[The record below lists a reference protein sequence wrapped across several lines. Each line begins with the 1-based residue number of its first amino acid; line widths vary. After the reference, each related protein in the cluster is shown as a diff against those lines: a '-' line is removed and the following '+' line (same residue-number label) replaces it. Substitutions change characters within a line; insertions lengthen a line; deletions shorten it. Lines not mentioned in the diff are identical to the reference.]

1 MYYRYYYNT
10 SSSPPAIPLR
20 DIPATG
26 VRRPCSIPRFARQ
39 RHGTHVL
46 LQGRQIAFERPCRY
60 PRTSRRE
67 LSGEVFNCHL
77 KPSNRSSDSL
87 NDLLNSSS
95 ESIASSSDFIED
107 SALLKAARVVELV
120 SEGSDG
126 FQLLNVLLKPSRQPA
141 DAPAAPAPD
150 SLVDSLA
157 AQLEIE
163 RSRNAELMEA
173 LAAERDR
180 AARAEAE
187 AKAQLAEAN
196 ARVAELAGKLASLAE
211 RQQAI
216 AATPWWR
223 RGRMAMK
230 LLGPGGE

>member
-1 MYYRYYYNT
+1 MGITKRE
-10 SSSPPAIPLR
+10 
-20 DIPATG
+20 
-26 VRRPCSIPRFARQ
+26 
-39 RHGTHVL
+39 
-46 LQGRQIAFERPCRY
+46 IAFELGVSK
-60 PRTSRRE
+60 RTIANYIGKLGLGNHVSRNGNTDILDDFAAAAIADALKNPE
-67 LSGEVFNCHL
+67 
-77 KPSNRSSDSL
+77 KPSCQ
-87 NDLLNSSS
+87 
-95 ESIASSSDFIED
+95 
-107 SALLKAARVVELV
+107 SAA
-120 SEGSDG
+120 
-126 FQLLNVLLKPSRQPA
+126 
-141 DAPAAPAPD
+141 AAPAP
-150 SLVDSLA
+150 DSLA

-173 LAAERDR
+173 LAVERDR

-230 LLGPGGE
+230 LLGPGRQE

>member
-1 MYYRYYYNT
+1 MGIT
-10 SSSPPAIPLR
+10 K
-20 DIPATG
+20 
-26 VRRPCSIPRFARQ
+26 
-39 RHGTHVL
+39 
-46 LQGRQIAFERPCRY
+46 
-60 PRTSRRE
+60 RE
-67 LSGEVFNCHL
+67 
-77 KPSNRSSDSL
+77 
-87 NDLLNSSS
+87 
-95 ESIASSSDFIED
+95 IASELGVSKRTVANYIEKLGLGNHVSRNGNTDFLDDFAAAAIAD
-107 SALLKAARVVELV
+107 ALKNP
-120 SEGSDG
+120 G
-126 FQLLNVLLKPSRQPA
+126 KPSRQPA
-141 DAPAAPAPD
+141 AAPAPD

-230 LLGPGGE
+230 LLGPGVLLFCCAAGIRTGTRACRRSRPRQRRSAGRRGSRTRPGCRRGRVPPRAAGAAPRG

>member
-1 MYYRYYYNT
+1 MGITKREIAAELGVSKRTIANYIGKLGLGNHVSRNGNT
-10 SSSPPAIPLR
+10 DILDDFAAAAIADALKN
-20 DIPATG
+20 
-26 VRRPCSIPRFARQ
+26 
-39 RHGTHVL
+39 L
-46 LQGRQIAFERPCRY
+46 E
-60 PRTSRRE
+60 
-67 LSGEVFNCHL
+67 
-77 KPSNRSSDSL
+77 KPSS
-87 NDLLNSSS
+87 
-95 ESIASSSDFIED
+95 
-107 SALLKAARVVELV
+107 
-120 SEGSDG
+120 
-126 FQLLNVLLKPSRQPA
+126 QPA
-141 DAPAAPAPD
+141 AAAPAPD
-150 SLVDSLA
+150 SLADSLA

-173 LAAERDR
+173 LAVERDR

-216 AATPWWR
+216 GATPWWR

>member
-1 MYYRYYYNT
+1 MGIT
-10 SSSPPAIPLR
+10 K
-20 DIPATG
+20 
-26 VRRPCSIPRFARQ
+26 
-39 RHGTHVL
+39 
-46 LQGRQIAFERPCRY
+46 
-60 PRTSRRE
+60 RE
-67 LSGEVFNCHL
+67 
-77 KPSNRSSDSL
+77 
-87 NDLLNSSS
+87 
-95 ESIASSSDFIED
+95 IASELGVSKRTVANYIEKLGLGNHVSRNGNTDFLDDFAAAAIAD
-107 SALLKAARVVELV
+107 ALKNP
-120 SEGSDG
+120 G
-126 FQLLNVLLKPSRQPA
+126 KPSRQPA

-187 AKAQLAEAN
+187 AN

-230 LLGPGGE
+230 LLGPGRQE

>member
-1 MYYRYYYNT
+1 MGIT
-10 SSSPPAIPLR
+10 K
-20 DIPATG
+20 
-26 VRRPCSIPRFARQ
+26 
-39 RHGTHVL
+39 
-46 LQGRQIAFERPCRY
+46 
-60 PRTSRRE
+60 RE
-67 LSGEVFNCHL
+67 
-77 KPSNRSSDSL
+77 
-87 NDLLNSSS
+87 
-95 ESIASSSDFIED
+95 IASELGVSKRTIANYIGKLGLGNHVSRNGNTDILDDFAAAAIAD
-107 SALLKAARVVELV
+107 ALKNPE
-120 SEGSDG
+120 
-126 FQLLNVLLKPSRQPA
+126 KPSRQP
-141 DAPAAPAPD
+141 APAAPAPD
-150 SLVDSLA
+150 SLADSLA

-173 LAAERDR
+173 LAVERDR

-223 RGRMAMK
+223 RGRMTMK

>member
-1 MYYRYYYNT
+1 MGIT
-10 SSSPPAIPLR
+10 K
-20 DIPATG
+20 
-26 VRRPCSIPRFARQ
+26 
-39 RHGTHVL
+39 
-46 LQGRQIAFERPCRY
+46 
-60 PRTSRRE
+60 RE
-67 LSGEVFNCHL
+67 
-77 KPSNRSSDSL
+77 
-87 NDLLNSSS
+87 
-95 ESIASSSDFIED
+95 IASELGVSKRTIANYIGKLGLGNHVSRNGNTDILDDFAAAAIAD
-107 SALLKAARVVELV
+107 ALKNPE
-120 SEGSDG
+120 
-126 FQLLNVLLKPSRQPA
+126 KPSRQP
-141 DAPAAPAPD
+141 APAAPAPD
-150 SLVDSLA
+150 SLADSLA

-173 LAAERDR
+173 LAVERDR
-180 AARAEAE
+180 TARAEAE

>member
-1 MYYRYYYNT
+1 MGITKRE
-10 SSSPPAIPLR
+10 
-20 DIPATG
+20 
-26 VRRPCSIPRFARQ
+26 
-39 RHGTHVL
+39 
-46 LQGRQIAFERPCRY
+46 IA
-60 PRTSRRE
+60 
-67 LSGEVFNCHL
+67 
-77 KPSNRSSDSL
+77 
-87 NDLLNSSS
+87 
-95 ESIASSSDFIED
+95 
-107 SALLKAARVVELV
+107 VELGV
-120 SEGSDG
+120 SKRTIANYIGKLGLGNHVSRNGNTDFLDDFAAAAIADALKNPE
-126 FQLLNVLLKPSRQPA
+126 KPSRQPA
-141 DAPAAPAPD
+141 AAAPAP
-150 SLVDSLA
+150 DSLA

>member
-1 MYYRYYYNT
+1 MD
-10 SSSPPAIPLR
+10 A
-20 DIPATG
+20 
-26 VRRPCSIPRFARQ
+26 
-39 RHGTHVL
+39 
-46 LQGRQIAFERPCRY
+46 
-60 PRTSRRE
+60 
-67 LSGEVFNCHL
+67 GE
-77 KPSNRSSDSL
+77 
-87 NDLLNSSS
+87 
-95 ESIASSSDFIED
+95 A
-107 SALLKAARVVELV
+107 
-120 SEGSDG
+120 
-126 FQLLNVLLKPSRQPA
+126 
-141 DAPAAPAPD
+141 

-196 ARVAELAGKLASLAE
+196 ARVAELAE

>member
-1 MYYRYYYNT
+1 MGIT
-10 SSSPPAIPLR
+10 K
-20 DIPATG
+20 
-26 VRRPCSIPRFARQ
+26 
-39 RHGTHVL
+39 
-46 LQGRQIAFERPCRY
+46 
-60 PRTSRRE
+60 RE
-67 LSGEVFNCHL
+67 
-77 KPSNRSSDSL
+77 
-87 NDLLNSSS
+87 
-95 ESIASSSDFIED
+95 IASELGVSKRTVANYIEKLGLGNHVSRDGNTDFLDDFAAAAIAD
-107 SALLKAARVVELV
+107 ALKNP
-120 SEGSDG
+120 G
-126 FQLLNVLLKPSRQPA
+126 KPSRQPA
-141 DAPAAPAPD
+141 DAPAAPAP
-150 SLVDSLA
+150 DSLA

-196 ARVAELAGKLASLAE
+196 ARVASLAGKLASLAE

>member
-1 MYYRYYYNT
+1 MGIT
-10 SSSPPAIPLR
+10 K
-20 DIPATG
+20 
-26 VRRPCSIPRFARQ
+26 
-39 RHGTHVL
+39 
-46 LQGRQIAFERPCRY
+46 
-60 PRTSRRE
+60 RE
-67 LSGEVFNCHL
+67 
-77 KPSNRSSDSL
+77 
-87 NDLLNSSS
+87 
-95 ESIASSSDFIED
+95 IASELGVSKRTVANYIEKLGLGNHVSRNGNTDILDDFAAAAIAD
-107 SALLKAARVVELV
+107 ALKNPE
-120 SEGSDG
+120 
-126 FQLLNVLLKPSRQPA
+126 KPSRQPA
-141 DAPAAPAPD
+141 AAAPAP
-150 SLVDSLA
+150 DSLA

-173 LAAERDR
+173 LAVERDR

-230 LLGPGGE
+230 LLGPGRQE

>member
-1 MYYRYYYNT
+1 MGIT
-10 SSSPPAIPLR
+10 K
-20 DIPATG
+20 
-26 VRRPCSIPRFARQ
+26 
-39 RHGTHVL
+39 
-46 LQGRQIAFERPCRY
+46 
-60 PRTSRRE
+60 RE
-67 LSGEVFNCHL
+67 
-77 KPSNRSSDSL
+77 
-87 NDLLNSSS
+87 
-95 ESIASSSDFIED
+95 IASELGVSKRTIANYIGKLGLGNHVSRNGNTDILDDFAAAAIAD
-107 SALLKAARVVELV
+107 ALKNPE
-120 SEGSDG
+120 
-126 FQLLNVLLKPSRQPA
+126 KPSRQPA
-141 DAPAAPAPD
+141 VAASAPD
-150 SLVDSLA
+150 SLADSLA

-163 RSRNAELMEA
+163 RARNAELMEA
-173 LAAERDR
+173 LAVERDR

>member
-1 MYYRYYYNT
+1 MGITKPEIAAELGVSKRTIANYIGKLGLGNHVSRNGNT
-10 SSSPPAIPLR
+10 DILDDFAAAAIA
-20 DIPATG
+20 DA
-26 VRRPCSIPRFARQ
+26 
-39 RHGTHVL
+39 
-46 LQGRQIAFERPCRY
+46 
-60 PRTSRRE
+60 
-67 LSGEVFNCHL
+67 L
-77 KPSNRSSDSL
+77 KNP
-87 NDLLNSSS
+87 
-95 ESIASSSDFIED
+95 E
-107 SALLKAARVVELV
+107 
-120 SEGSDG
+120 
-126 FQLLNVLLKPSRQPA
+126 KPSRQPA
-141 DAPAAPAPD
+141 VAAPAPD
-150 SLVDSLA
+150 SLADSLV

-173 LAAERDR
+173 LAVERDR

>member
-1 MYYRYYYNT
+1 MGITKREIAAELGVSKRTIANYIGKLGLGNHVSRNGNT
-10 SSSPPAIPLR
+10 DILDDFAAAAIA
-20 DIPATG
+20 DA
-26 VRRPCSIPRFARQ
+26 
-39 RHGTHVL
+39 
-46 LQGRQIAFERPCRY
+46 
-60 PRTSRRE
+60 
-67 LSGEVFNCHL
+67 L
-77 KPSNRSSDSL
+77 KNP
-87 NDLLNSSS
+87 
-95 ESIASSSDFIED
+95 E
-107 SALLKAARVVELV
+107 
-120 SEGSDG
+120 
-126 FQLLNVLLKPSRQPA
+126 KPSRQPA
-141 DAPAAPAPD
+141 VAAPAP
-150 SLVDSLA
+150 DSLA

-163 RSRNAELMEA
+163 RARNAELMEA
-173 LAAERDR
+173 LAVERDR

>member
-1 MYYRYYYNT
+1 MGIT
-10 SSSPPAIPLR
+10 K
-20 DIPATG
+20 
-26 VRRPCSIPRFARQ
+26 
-39 RHGTHVL
+39 
-46 LQGRQIAFERPCRY
+46 
-60 PRTSRRE
+60 RE
-67 LSGEVFNCHL
+67 
-77 KPSNRSSDSL
+77 
-87 NDLLNSSS
+87 
-95 ESIASSSDFIED
+95 IASELGVSKRTVANYIEKLGLVNHVSRNGNTDFLDDFAAAAIAD
-107 SALLKAARVVELV
+107 ALKNP
-120 SEGSDG
+120 G
-126 FQLLNVLLKPSRQPA
+126 KPSRQPA

-173 LAAERDR
+173 LTAERDR

-223 RGRMAMK
+223 RGSFSYIGAGPMAMPPAAASVK
-230 LLGPGGE
+230 NGEGQNPPRCVSSVDQPTCESCRPCFGGQHRQQG

>member
-1 MYYRYYYNT
+1 MGITKREIAAELGVSKRTIANYIGKLGLGNHVSRNGT
-10 SSSPPAIPLR
+10 TDILDDFAAAAIA
-20 DIPATG
+20 DA
-26 VRRPCSIPRFARQ
+26 
-39 RHGTHVL
+39 
-46 LQGRQIAFERPCRY
+46 
-60 PRTSRRE
+60 
-67 LSGEVFNCHL
+67 L
-77 KPSNRSSDSL
+77 KNP
-87 NDLLNSSS
+87 
-95 ESIASSSDFIED
+95 E
-107 SALLKAARVVELV
+107 
-120 SEGSDG
+120 
-126 FQLLNVLLKPSRQPA
+126 KPSRQPA
-141 DAPAAPAPD
+141 VAASAPD
-150 SLVDSLA
+150 SLADSLA

-163 RSRNAELMEA
+163 RARNAELMEA
-173 LAAERDR
+173 LAVERDR

>member
-1 MYYRYYYNT
+1 MGITKR
-10 SSSPPAIPLR
+10 
-20 DIPATG
+20 
-26 VRRPCSIPRFARQ
+26 
-39 RHGTHVL
+39 
-46 LQGRQIAFERPCRY
+46 
-60 PRTSRRE
+60 
-67 LSGEVFNCHL
+67 
-77 KPSNRSSDSL
+77 K
-87 NDLLNSSS
+87 
-95 ESIASSSDFIED
+95 IASELGVSKRTVANYIEKLGLGNHVSRNGNTDFLDDFAAAAIAD
-107 SALLKAARVVELV
+107 ALKNP
-120 SEGSDG
+120 G
-126 FQLLNVLLKPSRQPA
+126 KPSRQPA
-141 DAPAAPAPD
+141 DAPAAPAQD

-173 LAAERDR
+173 LTAERDR
-180 AARAEAE
+180 AARAARAE
-187 AKAQLAEAN
+187 AEAN

>member
-1 MYYRYYYNT
+1 MGIT
-10 SSSPPAIPLR
+10 K
-20 DIPATG
+20 
-26 VRRPCSIPRFARQ
+26 
-39 RHGTHVL
+39 
-46 LQGRQIAFERPCRY
+46 
-60 PRTSRRE
+60 RE
-67 LSGEVFNCHL
+67 
-77 KPSNRSSDSL
+77 
-87 NDLLNSSS
+87 
-95 ESIASSSDFIED
+95 IASELGVSKRTIANYIGKLGLGNHVSRNGNTDILDDFAAAAIAD
-107 SALLKAARVVELV
+107 ALKNPE
-120 SEGSDG
+120 
-126 FQLLNVLLKPSRQPA
+126 KPSRQPA
-141 DAPAAPAPD
+141 AAVPAPD
-150 SLVDSLA
+150 SLADSLA

-173 LAAERDR
+173 LAVERDR

>member
-1 MYYRYYYNT
+1 MGIT
-10 SSSPPAIPLR
+10 K
-20 DIPATG
+20 
-26 VRRPCSIPRFARQ
+26 
-39 RHGTHVL
+39 
-46 LQGRQIAFERPCRY
+46 
-60 PRTSRRE
+60 RE
-67 LSGEVFNCHL
+67 
-77 KPSNRSSDSL
+77 
-87 NDLLNSSS
+87 
-95 ESIASSSDFIED
+95 IASELGVSKRTIANYIGKLGLGNHVSRNGNTDILDDFAAAAIAD
-107 SALLKAARVVELV
+107 ALKNPE
-120 SEGSDG
+120 
-126 FQLLNVLLKPSRQPA
+126 KPSRQPA
-141 DAPAAPAPD
+141 VAAPAPD
-150 SLVDSLA
+150 SLAASLA

-173 LAAERDR
+173 LAVERDR

>member
-1 MYYRYYYNT
+1 MGIT
-10 SSSPPAIPLR
+10 K
-20 DIPATG
+20 
-26 VRRPCSIPRFARQ
+26 
-39 RHGTHVL
+39 
-46 LQGRQIAFERPCRY
+46 
-60 PRTSRRE
+60 RE
-67 LSGEVFNCHL
+67 
-77 KPSNRSSDSL
+77 
-87 NDLLNSSS
+87 
-95 ESIASSSDFIED
+95 IASELGVSKRTIANYIGKLGLGNHVSRNGNADILDDFAAAAIAD
-107 SALLKAARVVELV
+107 ALKNPE
-120 SEGSDG
+120 
-126 FQLLNVLLKPSRQPA
+126 KPSRQPA
-141 DAPAAPAPD
+141 VAAPAPD
-150 SLVDSLA
+150 SLADSLV

-173 LAAERDR
+173 LAVERDR

>member
-1 MYYRYYYNT
+1 MGITKRE
-10 SSSPPAIPLR
+10 
-20 DIPATG
+20 
-26 VRRPCSIPRFARQ
+26 
-39 RHGTHVL
+39 
-46 LQGRQIAFERPCRY
+46 IAFELGVSK
-60 PRTSRRE
+60 RTIANYIGKLGLGNHVSRNGNTDI
-67 LSGEVFNCHL
+67 LDDFAAAAIADAL
-77 KPSNRSSDSL
+77 KNP
-87 NDLLNSSS
+87 
-95 ESIASSSDFIED
+95 E
-107 SALLKAARVVELV
+107 
-120 SEGSDG
+120 
-126 FQLLNVLLKPSRQPA
+126 KPSRQPA
-141 DAPAAPAPD
+141 AAAPAP
-150 SLVDSLA
+150 DSLA

-173 LAAERDR
+173 LAVERDR

>member
-1 MYYRYYYNT
+1 MGITKREIAAELGVSKRTIANYIGKLGLGNHVSRNGNT
-10 SSSPPAIPLR
+10 DILDDFAAAAIAAALR
-20 DIPATG
+20 NP
-26 VRRPCSIPRFARQ
+26 
-39 RHGTHVL
+39 
-46 LQGRQIAFERPCRY
+46 E
-60 PRTSRRE
+60 
-67 LSGEVFNCHL
+67 
-77 KPSNRSSDSL
+77 
-87 NDLLNSSS
+87 
-95 ESIASSSDFIED
+95 
-107 SALLKAARVVELV
+107 
-120 SEGSDG
+120 
-126 FQLLNVLLKPSRQPA
+126 KPSRQPA
-141 DAPAAPAPD
+141 VAAPAPD
-150 SLVDSLA
+150 SLADSLV

-173 LAAERDR
+173 LAVERDR

-187 AKAQLAEAN
+187 AKAQLAAAN

>member
-1 MYYRYYYNT
+1 MGITKREIAAELGVSKRTIANYIGKLGLGNHVSRNGNT
-10 SSSPPAIPLR
+10 DILDDFAAAAIA
-20 DIPATG
+20 DA
-26 VRRPCSIPRFARQ
+26 
-39 RHGTHVL
+39 
-46 LQGRQIAFERPCRY
+46 
-60 PRTSRRE
+60 
-67 LSGEVFNCHL
+67 L
-77 KPSNRSSDSL
+77 KNP
-87 NDLLNSSS
+87 
-95 ESIASSSDFIED
+95 
-107 SALLKAARVVELV
+107 
-120 SEGSDG
+120 G
-126 FQLLNVLLKPSRQPA
+126 KPSRQPV

-173 LAAERDR
+173 LTAERDR

>member
-1 MYYRYYYNT
+1 MGIT
-10 SSSPPAIPLR
+10 K
-20 DIPATG
+20 
-26 VRRPCSIPRFARQ
+26 
-39 RHGTHVL
+39 
-46 LQGRQIAFERPCRY
+46 
-60 PRTSRRE
+60 RE
-67 LSGEVFNCHL
+67 
-77 KPSNRSSDSL
+77 
-87 NDLLNSSS
+87 
-95 ESIASSSDFIED
+95 IASELGVSKRTVANYIEKLGLGNHVSRNGNTDFLDDFAAAVIAD
-107 SALLKAARVVELV
+107 ALKNP
-120 SEGSDG
+120 G
-126 FQLLNVLLKPSRQPA
+126 KPSRQPA
-141 DAPAAPAPD
+141 DAPAAPAP
-150 SLVDSLA
+150 DSLA

>member
-1 MYYRYYYNT
+1 MGIT
-10 SSSPPAIPLR
+10 K
-20 DIPATG
+20 
-26 VRRPCSIPRFARQ
+26 
-39 RHGTHVL
+39 
-46 LQGRQIAFERPCRY
+46 
-60 PRTSRRE
+60 RE
-67 LSGEVFNCHL
+67 
-77 KPSNRSSDSL
+77 
-87 NDLLNSSS
+87 
-95 ESIASSSDFIED
+95 IASELGVSKRTVANYIEKLGLGNHVSRNGNTDFLDDFAAAAIAD
-107 SALLKAARVVELV
+107 ALKNP
-120 SEGSDG
+120 G
-126 FQLLNVLLKPSRQPA
+126 KPSRQPA

-211 RQQAI
+211 RQQRDLRGAPR
-216 AATPWWR
+216 ADGGTLRCEKGLGTALLQGGPPHQGAP
-223 RGRMAMK
+223 GRMAGVHRGTARMGPRDEKGNRGDRALKSPGSK
-230 LLGPGGE
+230 LPGRSLLNIGARSILVRSLWRRYP

>member
-1 MYYRYYYNT
+1 MGITKRE
-10 SSSPPAIPLR
+10 
-20 DIPATG
+20 
-26 VRRPCSIPRFARQ
+26 
-39 RHGTHVL
+39 
-46 LQGRQIAFERPCRY
+46 IA
-60 PRTSRRE
+60 
-67 LSGEVFNCHL
+67 
-77 KPSNRSSDSL
+77 
-87 NDLLNSSS
+87 
-95 ESIASSSDFIED
+95 
-107 SALLKAARVVELV
+107 VELGV
-120 SEGSDG
+120 SKRTIANYIGKLGLGNHVSRNGNTDILDDFAAAAIADALKNPE
-126 FQLLNVLLKPSRQPA
+126 KPSRHPA
-141 DAPAAPAPD
+141 AAAPAPD
-150 SLVDSLA
+150 SLADSLA

-173 LAAERDR
+173 LAVERDR

>member
-1 MYYRYYYNT
+1 MGIT
-10 SSSPPAIPLR
+10 K
-20 DIPATG
+20 
-26 VRRPCSIPRFARQ
+26 
-39 RHGTHVL
+39 
-46 LQGRQIAFERPCRY
+46 
-60 PRTSRRE
+60 RE
-67 LSGEVFNCHL
+67 
-77 KPSNRSSDSL
+77 
-87 NDLLNSSS
+87 
-95 ESIASSSDFIED
+95 IASELGVSKRTIANYIGKLGLGNHVSRNGNTDILDDFAAAAIAD
-107 SALLKAARVVELV
+107 ALKNPE
-120 SEGSDG
+120 
-126 FQLLNVLLKPSRQPA
+126 KPSRQPA
-141 DAPAAPAPD
+141 AAAPAP
-150 SLVDSLA
+150 DSLA

-173 LAAERDR
+173 LAVERDR

-196 ARVAELAGKLASLAE
+196 ARVVELAGKLASLAE